1 MLLKHMLW
9 AFVLAIVLATF
20 ASAQSGIVVFYE
32 GGFPSADS
40 APVPE
45 ALLHHVF
52 SNAQFASTAELRG
65 RLTSAKLLVL
75 PYGSTFPEGSWGDI
89 YNFLQRGGNL
99 LVLGGRPFT
108 RAAYRDGSSWK
119 LRDYSVRYTRP
130 LMIDQYQET
139 PGSQDLKFESNPDIP
154 LGLPQFA
161 WNKGFSPIIHLSAVD
176 LYNRGGSAGSID
188 SNLDAL
194 AWGTKDRR
202 RLSAPVIQIDHLRNG
217 FDGGRWIF
225 VAAELGADSYSGAA
239 AGELISKVADQALRG
254 AEEFTV
260 RPVLPLYLPGEPVA
274 LEFGWEPKEVNR
286 TAVYT
291 SGKNGEPIMI
301 AVQGGK
307 TSVTAQIS
315 TFPEQNRQ
323 ARSEITVHLPLL
335 SSPILLPAPREK
347 GLHFIE
353 AQLIEDG
360 KVRAIYHS
368 AFWIRDLDDLRSGP
382 KLGVNQDYFELDDKP
397 LAVIGTTYMSSEV
410 QRLYFD
416 HPNVYVWDRDLRQI
430 HDAGLNMI
438 RTGWWTGWDKF
449 ADENGVPY
457 ERTLRTLEAYLM
469 TARRYGLP
477 VQFNFFAFLP
487 EVLGGVNPY
496 LDAEAVRK
504 QRTLISSV
512 AARFHDVPFLAYDL
526 INEPSFSKHL
536 WTMRP
541 NGDWIETQKWNEWLN
556 AHYPNRE
563 ALAAAW
569 NVPINS
575 LQGQIPL
582 PEDSDFNPRGMYN
595 GHNSLKIYDYEMFA
609 QESFAHWVE
618 EMRDG
623 IHESGS
629 QQLITVG
636 QDEGGFQD
644 RLSPAFFASSVDF
657 TTNHSWW
664 QNDSLLWD
672 SLVAKQPGKAMLIQE
687 TGLQRELNLDET
699 SRRTPESEAALFERK
714 VAMSFVQGSGAI
726 EWLWNTNSY
735 MTEGNETPIGAV
747 RADGTEK
754 PEATVMRN
762 FAKFAAQ
769 IKDHLRNPQPAQVA
783 VIASQAA
790 QYSAL
795 AEAQIEAQRKSVR
808 ALAYYD
814 HVTPYIVYEN
824 QIDKMGSPRLAV
836 LPSAQAITEKT
847 WQALLKYVD
856 RGGNLLITG
865 PVDRDEHWQK
875 VNRAGEIVPGATAQ
889 PLTFHTAQQATN
901 QTGKIAL
908 DLTFSQ
914 EVQSWMECL
923 HFPDGS
929 SLKQATRGK
938 GAIVWAANPVELAQ
952 DELWTG
958 LLYSPV
964 AGAAGIQPQF
974 DEVRPLS
981 PGVMVY
987 PMPLEDSVLYI
998 FVSDYASDSQI
1009 DVRDKSTGIRI
1020 TFTLPAEH
1028 AALALIGKKEKSV
1041 IAKYGF

>member
-1 MLLKHMLW
+1 MRFNRALVS
-9 AFVLAIVLATF
+9 FVLVTLLATL
-20 ASAQSGIVVFYE
+20 ASAESGIVILHE
-32 GGFPSADS
+32 DGFPAADS
-40 APVPE
+40 AAASDAVLRN
-45 ALLHHVF
+45 ALSGAEF
-52 SNAQFASTAELRG
+52 TPAAELKQ
-65 RLTSAKLLVL
+65 RLSSAKLLVL
-75 PYGSTFPEGSWGDI
+75 PYGSAFPEESWSDI

-108 RAAYRDGSSWK
+108 RAAYRDGGSWR

-154 LGLPQFA
+154 LAIPQFA
-161 WNKGFSPIIHLSAVD
+161 WKQGFSPIIHLSSVD
-176 LYNRGGSAGSID
+176 LYQRGGSAGSID

-194 AWGTKDRR
+194 AWGTKDGRR
-202 RLSAPVIQIDHLRNG
+202 MSAPLIQIDHFRNG
-217 FDGGRWIF
+217 FTGGRWIF
-225 VAAELGADSYSGAA
+225 VDAELSPDFYSGANV
-239 AGELISKVADQALRG
+239 GELIFKIAEQTLRG

-260 RPVLPLYLPGEPVA
+260 RPVMPLYLPGEPIELQVQWNGA
-274 LEFGWEPKEVNR
+274 PKANADMKVIIGTEEPPEVVVFR
-286 TAVYT
+286 FAAT
-291 SGKNGEPIMI
+291 
-301 AVQGGK
+301 
-307 TSVTAQIS
+307 
-315 TFPEQNRQ
+315 R
-323 ARSEITVHLPLL
+323 LPLSKPL
-335 SSPILLPAPREK
+335 VYPAPKEK
-347 GLHFIE
+347 GLHF
-353 AQLIEDG
+353 LTVYLDVDN
-360 KVRAIYHS
+360 KLRRIYHS
-368 AFWIRDLDDLRSGP
+368 AFWIRDEDYLRSGP
-382 KLGVNQDYFELDDKP
+382 KLSVNQDYFELDGKP

-457 ERTLRTLEAYLM
+457 ERTLRTVEAYLM
-469 TARRYGLP
+469 TARKYGLP

-496 LDAEAVRK
+496 LDPEAVRK
-504 QRTLISSV
+504 QRTLISTV

-556 AHYPNRE
+556 ARYANRE

-569 NVPINS
+569 NVPITS
-575 LQGQIPL
+575 VQGTIPL
-582 PEDSDFNPRGMYN
+582 PEDIDFNPRGMYD

-609 QESFAHWVE
+609 QESFANWVRT
-618 EMRDG
+618 MRDG
-623 IHESGS
+623 IRESGS

-644 RLSPAFFASSVDF
+644 RLSPAFFAPFVDF

-664 QNDSLLWD
+664 QNDSILWD

-735 MTEGNETPIGAV
+735 MTEGNETPIGAL
-747 RADGTEK
+747 RADETEK
-754 PEATVMRN
+754 PEATIMRN
-762 FAKFAAQ
+762 FAKFAAELGP
-769 IKDHLRNPQPAQVA
+769 HLRNPQPAQVA

-790 QYSAL
+790 QYSAI
-795 AEAQIEAQRKSVR
+795 AEAQIEAQRKSAR

-814 HVTPYIVYEN
+814 RLTPYLIYEN
-824 QIDKMGSPRLAV
+824 QIEKMGSPKLAI
-836 LPSAQAITEKT
+836 LPSAQALTEKT

-856 RGGNLLITG
+856 GGGNLLITG
-865 PVDRDEHWQK
+865 PVDRDEHWQR
-875 VNRAGEIVPGATAQ
+875 VNRTTEIIPNAQ
-889 PLTFHTAQQATN
+889 VTPLTYHNAYVAPLDAVGKQSIIHMHQWPLSFDLQA
-901 QTGKIAL
+901 
-908 DLTFSQ
+908 
-914 EVQSWMECL
+914 QSWLE
-923 HFPDGS
+923 
-929 SLKQATRGK
+929 SLRFRDTSFTELNHGK
-938 GAIVWAANPVELAQ
+938 GRIFWAAEPVELAQ
-952 DELWTG
+952 GDQTTADV
-958 LLYSPV
+958 YSYV
-964 AGAAGIQPQF
+964 AGRVGIKPLY
-974 DEVRPLS
+974 ELSRPLS
-981 PGVMVY
+981 PGILIYSVS
-987 PMPLEDSVLYI
+987 LDDSVMYVI
-998 FVSDYASDSQI
+998 VSDSAG
-1009 DVRDKSTGIRI
+1009 DVQVEFGGGTAVKVPPIN
-1020 TFTLPAEH
+1020 LPAGH
-1028 AALALIGKKEKSV
+1028 AAVVLIGKKEKAV